1 MASPLQRSL
10 KHEYELFVEAEIEN
24 YKDSI
29 PRSAMLRIGDEA
41 VTNIRGA
48 VQTGFDEVLLCTEVD
63 RIIFKRLRLPAYA
76 TWRRRR
82 IKLLAQYRNPE
93 HWGFT
98 LATPIVR
105 AIPSDSDARVLLLGS
120 AVPGAAL
127 FLAAHGCQV
136 TAVDEDQDIVD
147 RVMSAASHAGL
158 TSRVSGMVSS
168 LYSWFPDEPLNA
180 VVSNGLAF
188 QNLTAAERDRVID
201 ILKSA
206 TLDGGVHLV
215 QTIVAGANALSLDE
229 LRAHYDGWDISLG
242 DDQQSFVARKG
253 IQ

>member
-1 MASPLQRSL
+1 MASHQQRSL

-29 PRSAMLRIGDEA
+29 QRSAMLRIGDEA
-41 VTNIRGA
+41 VTNIRNA
-48 VQTGFDEVLLCTEVD
+48 EQTGFDEVLLCTEVD
-63 RIIFKRLRLPAYA
+63 RIIFNRLRLPSYA

-82 IKLLAQYRNPE
+82 IKLLVQYRNPE

-120 AVPGAAL
+120 SAPGEAL
-127 FLAAHGCQV
+127 FLAAHGCNV
-136 TAVDEDQDIVD
+136 TAVDEDQDMVD

-158 TSRVSGMVSS
+158 TSRVSGLVSP
-168 LYSWFPDEPLNA
+168 LYSWFPEEPLNA
-180 VVSNGLAF
+180 VVSSGLAF
-188 QNLTAAERDRVID
+188 QHLTAAERDRVID

-229 LRAHYDGWDISLG
+229 LRAHYEGWDISMG